1 MTWMTRRTSSSSSF
15 GCSSQ
20 SENETRTKSLL
31 TTGRV
36 WYRSELDIH
45 ASSRMKSVCRTSPPC
60 YTVKTFNRTII
71 HIKQRLSS
79 RVEKMLIIISM
90 PARLWR
96 KKAKKHFSLTHG
108 QRFWRRCANPSA
120 HFFPFFFCNAA
131 AVSFHFLCNFR
142 CESFAP
148 LNVSEQRKKKKIQ
161 VAPAIIEAKK
171 EIFWKLFSSLGE
183 S

>member
-1 MTWMTRRTSSSSSF
+1 MTWMTRRTSFSCL
-15 GCSSQ
+15 CSSQ

-45 ASSRMKSVCRTSPPC
+45 ASSRIKSVCRTSPPC

-108 QRFWRRCANPSA
+108 QRFGGDVPTPQ
-120 HFFPFFFCNAA
+120 HIFFRF
-131 AVSFHFLCNFR
+131 SFVTLLLFLFT
-142 CESFAP
+142 SFATSGAS
-148 LNVSEQRKKKKIQ
+148 LSLHSTWASSEKQKKFQ

-171 EIFWKLFSSLGE
+171 EIFRKLFSSLGE